1 MPLAIVGMGCRF
13 GGGVTSPSRLWDLV
27 LAGKDVWS
35 EIPESRFKAKNFYHP
50 DPTKVSAIH
59 ANGGYFISED
69 VGAFDV
75 SFFNMSADAAA
86 AMDPQLRLQLE
97 VTFEAL
103 ESAGIPLSKIAGS
116 NTSFFTGSLG
126 QDYKDIAGRDHLQVP
141 RLFVMGNDYSMM
153 ANRVSHFFDLRGH
166 STSIDTACS
175 TSLMGV
181 HLACQSLRSGDS
193 DAAIVGGSGLCLSPE
208 LFSGISTTGLCG
220 PDGKCYAFDHRAQ
233 GYGRGEGIGALVI
246 KRLSDAIRD
255 GDPIR
260 AVIRETG
267 ANQNGK
273 TVSIT
278 SPDTEAQKRLI
289 EQCYCNAGLDPLD
302 TALVEAHGTGTLV
315 GDPREANAIGTTL
328 GQGRPAGKPLYMASV
343 KTNIGHTEAAS
354 GLASIIKVVMSMEN
368 NRIAP
373 SMNFERVNPDIDL
386 KGLGLEIPTRP
397 LAWPSSESAARRA
410 SVNNFGF
417 GGTNT
422 HVILEEAGP
431 LSTLYG
437 NNSNKAVRQTVN
449 PSRKLFV
456 LSARDKVA
464 AAQMTLDFKEHLQ
477 DNARRYTDASAFD
490 DLAYTL
496 SERRTR
502 FPWTVAVS
510 AADASELATW
520 LGDSL
525 TKPVQNAGTPPRLGF
540 IFNGQ
545 GAQWYGM
552 GRELM
557 SAYPVYNQTLQ
568 ECDRVI
574 ASFGAKWSILDELGR
589 DEASSRVNDVQFSMP
604 LTCAVQLALVEL
616 LKDFGVQPAAVT
628 GHSSGEV
635 AAAFAAGALSLGE
648 AMACTYFRGLI
659 NAVHIAA
666 ASGNSDTVEG
676 GMMAVG
682 LGPTELTSYLED
694 TRSGKVVIACVN
706 SPSSVTLAGDM
717 AGIQELE
724 TRFKNE
730 RIFAR
735 ALRVQAAFHSHH
747 MLPLQDQYLAALQ
760 KHVDTTRT
768 TDARK
773 ALWEQVLF
781 VSPVTGEPVED
792 ASQLGP
798 QHWVQN
804 MIQPVLFSQA
814 LHRAVVDK
822 AKQQQIDA
830 IIEIGPHSALAGPIR
845 QCLKSVSALKSLDV
859 GYGSCLERG
868 KDAVQTMQTLAG
880 LLIGKC
886 HPVDTCRV
894 NFPRAAQGLRV
905 ATGLPSY
912 AWNHKQVFWHEA
924 KMSLEHTGRENP
936 PHDLLGVRSPG
947 TSDKAP
953 IWRHMIRTGEIPW
966 VRDHV
971 VQGDILY
978 PAAGFIAMAIE
989 AMRQMHSP
997 EDRPISGYRLSDM
1010 DILKAVVVP
1019 ENTEGVE
1026 VQLFLEPVSERS
1038 LEHGKR
1044 RFRVYSP
1051 SRTGQGWDEAVRGFV
1066 AVETDGEPSSL
1077 FSVQPSKYPHH
1088 MDPEDVYTSLNEIGV
1103 SHGPVF
1109 QKLDEIHTGQDCSSA
1124 TFRVANTTDLMPY
1137 NFQQSHVIHPI
1148 TLDQVFQA
1156 AYTTLSTE
1164 ARRKVGAAVPRSIKA
1179 LYISAK
1185 TATDPGSSMS
1195 ALSQLLQYNRQGFHV
1210 GSTVFSASRSEGQPS
1225 TPVIQVD
1232 GMRYQS
1238 INNTSSQDEAGDTT
1252 WDICAFLDYETSF
1265 SLNDPSILVNRL
1277 KRSADDDEKA
1287 TSRDLDRATYHL
1299 MADAVSQLSES
1310 DIADLEWHHK
1320 LLFKWMRLQLQRA
1333 AADEMAPRSS
1343 RWAKASSGVKTMFL
1357 DRVAD
1362 SGPEGA
1368 MLVRVGRRL
1377 VEILRNEVAPLEVML
1392 EGDLLFRV
1400 YSETRYFRRCTEQLA
1415 EVVAAFARERPRARI
1430 LEIGGGT
1437 GGGTE
1442 PVLQAL
1448 GPSGFSHYDFTD
1460 ISSGFFQRARE
1471 RFSAWGDK
1479 ISYTALNIE
1488 DDVVAQGFSENSYD
1502 LIIAVQVLHAT
1513 KNMEKTM
1520 TNVRKLLKD
1529 GGRLVLIET
1538 TQDWASL
1545 QLIFGITP
1553 GWWLSEEPERA
1564 LSPNMPLAS
1573 WQRVLQA
1580 TGFSGIDVNVWDSD
1594 EEQHQGLSLMVS
1606 TAVQQHASVYSDKVA
1621 LVYDCAGHDAT
1632 DVPPIEWLESL
1643 AAKIAAI
1650 TGAAPTVGKLGE
1662 VDCSNKVVVIVSSLS
1677 RRDSGVS
1684 PGTTLNFAA
1693 VKPLLTQSKGVMWIT
1708 SGATIECPSPE
1719 HAQALGMLRTY
1730 RAEDTVH
1737 RFVSL
1742 DLDPARRNWDET
1754 SQDVITRIFST
1765 AFDTSKSDLIGDVE
1779 FAERGG
1785 TILLPRVRRDEA
1797 ETATFANHDPEPEL
1811 QPFIQ
1816 PAQENRQL
1824 RMDVAV
1830 PGRLDSIVFRDD
1842 EEMGKP
1848 LFEGWVEVEA
1858 RAFGL
1863 TVRDDDGEAGHAG
1876 LEPAGTVTC
1885 VGTGVDK
1892 VKEGDRVVALS
1903 LHADGGRIASRVRV
1917 PWTSVVPIPQGL
1929 SFSDAASAAL
1939 AFATAFYS
1947 LFEVGR
1953 LERGE
1958 TVLIH
1963 EAAES
1968 VGQACI
1974 SLAQWS
1980 GVKILTTVG
1989 TSEQRSFLGENYGI
2003 PDEAIFSSRDASFV
2017 PTVLAATS
2025 QRGVDAVINS
2035 LTGPLLQKSCCLVA
2049 PYGRFVEMGKSDI
2062 NRGMSLQMDMFSKGA
2077 SFTSVD
2083 LTQLADH
2090 RGLVLRRVLEK
2101 VLGLLARNAVHYAG
2115 PVTSHSMSQ
2124 IAVAL
2129 QAMQTANAGEKHII
2143 VPESTGDLVKVVQQ
2157 RRPARLSEDA
2167 TYLITGGLGG
2177 LGRSLARWFVDHG
2190 AKNLVLLSRN
2200 ATSSPHAQPLRDHL
2214 GDGVR
2219 LELAN
2224 CDVANLADLRRVL
2237 EECARKGLPPV
2248 RGIVHG
2254 AAVFSDSIL
2263 ERMLDVQWQTAL
2275 GPKVDGTWNL
2285 HTIFSAAGSLDFF
2298 IILSSC
2304 VGMAGNPSQANYTAG
2319 GAFQDA
2325 VARNRAAQGLP
2336 CVTID
2341 LGLVTDLG
2349 YLADAGKDQL
2359 SKQLETTEQFR
2370 VIRET
2375 DLHRLV
2381 DYGVREPLR
2390 PIRTSQVVT
2399 GLAGSAVRKQRIPWT
2414 RELRFAALAADD
2426 DRNQN
2431 GSSKQEQD
2439 GASATVNLA
2448 QALAGAQ
2455 DAEEAAE
2462 LVEKAVIA
2470 KLSDMFARPVEDI
2483 DATQPLSKYGV
2494 DSLVAVE
2501 FRNWLVFTTRC
2512 DMSIFDLLGAK
2523 SLRDLAGTVGK
2534 RNKATSGPA

>member
-27 LAGKDVWS
+27 SAGKDVWS
-35 EIPESRFKAKNFYHP
+35 EIPESRFTAKNFFHP

-126 QDYKDIAGRDHLQVP
+126 QDYKDIAGRDPLQVP

-181 HLACQSLRSGDS
+181 HLACQGLRSGDS

-220 PDGKCYAFDHRAQ
+220 PDGKCYGFDHRAQ
-233 GYGRGEGIGALVI
+233 GYGRGDGIGAFVI

-289 EQCYCNAGLDPLD
+289 EQCYSNAGLDPLD
-302 TALVEAHGTGTLV
+302 TALVEAHGMGTLV

-328 GQGRPAGKPLYMASV
+328 GQGRPAGKPLYVASV
-343 KTNIGHTEAAS
+343 KTNIGHTGAAS

-368 NRIAP
+368 SQIAP
-373 SMNFERVNPDIDL
+373 SINFERVNPDIDL
-386 KGLGLEIPTRP
+386 RGLGLEILTRP
-397 LAWPSSESAARRA
+397 RALPSSESAARRA
-410 SVNNFGF
+410 SVNNFGS
-417 GGTNT
+417 GGTNA

-449 PSRKLFV
+449 PSRKL
-456 LSARDKVA
+456 
-464 AAQMTLDFKEHLQ
+464 
-477 DNARRYTDASAFD
+477 AFD

-502 FPWTVAVS
+502 FP
-510 AADASELATW
+510 
-520 LGDSL
+520 L
-525 TKPVQNAGTPPRLGF
+525 TKPVQNAGTPHRLGF

-545 GAQWYGM
+545 GDQWYGM

-616 LKDFGVQPAAVT
+616 LKDFSVQPAAVT
-628 GHSSGEV
+628 GHSSGEHV
-635 AAAFAAGALSLGE
+635 
-648 AMACTYFRGLI
+648 
-659 NAVHIAA
+659 AA
-666 ASGNSDTVEG
+666 ASGNADTVEG

-730 RIFAR
+730 HIFAR
-735 ALRVQAAFHSHH
+735 ALRVQAAFHCHH

-798 QHWVQN
+798 QHWIQN

-830 IIEIGPHSALAGPIR
+830 IVEIGPHSALAGPIR
-845 QCLKSVSALKSLDV
+845 QCLKSAPALKSLDV

-894 NFPRAAQGLRV
+894 NFPRGAQGLRV
-905 ATGLPSY
+905 ATDLPSY
-912 AWNHKQVFWHEA
+912 AWNHKQVFWHES
-924 KMSLEHTGRENP
+924 KMSLEHTGRDNP
-936 PHDLLGVRSPG
+936 PHDLLGIRSPG

-1010 DILKAVVVP
+1010 DLLKAVVVP

-1077 FSVQPSKYPHH
+1077 FSVQPSKYPQH

-1195 ALSQLLQYNRQGFHV
+1195 VLSQLLQYNRQGFHV

-1232 GMRYQS
+1232 GMRYRS

-1252 WDICAFLDYETSF
+1252 WDICAFPDYETSF
-1265 SLNDPSILVNRL
+1265 SLNDPSVLVSRL
-1277 KRSADDDEKA
+1277 KRPADDDEKA

-1310 DIADLEWHHK
+1310 DIADLEWHHQ

-1343 RWAKASSGVKTMFL
+1343 RWAKASSRVNTMFL

-1377 VEILRNEVAPLEVML
+1377 VEILRHEVAPLEVML

-1415 EVVAAFARERPRARI
+1415 EVVAAFARETPRARI

-1471 RFSAWGDK
+1471 RFSA
-1479 ISYTALNIE
+1479 
-1488 DDVVAQGFSENSYD
+1488 ENSYD

-1564 LSPNMPLAS
+1564 LSPNMPLVS

-1580 TGFSGIDVNVWDSD
+1580 TGFSGIDVNVWDSN

-1632 DVPPIEWLESL
+1632 DVPPIEWLDSL
-1643 AAKIAAI
+1643 AAKLAAI

-1662 VDCSNKVVVIVSSLS
+1662 VDCSDKVVVIVSSLS
-1677 RRDSGVS
+1677 RRDSDVS

-1693 VKPLLTQSKGVMWIT
+1693 VKPLLTESKGVLWVT
-1708 SGATIECPSPE
+1708 SGATIECPSLE
-1719 HAQALGMLRTY
+1719 HAQALVMLRTY

-1754 SQDVITRIFST
+1754 SQDVITLIFST

-1816 PAQENRQL
+1816 PAQQNRQL

-1848 LFEGWVEVEA
+1848 LSEGWVEVEP

-1863 TVRDDDGEAGHAG
+1863 TVRDADGEAGQAG
-1876 LEPAGTVTC
+1876 LEPAGIITC
-1885 VGTGVDK
+1885 VGAGMDK

-1939 AFATAFYS
+1939 VFATAFYS

-1968 VGQACI
+1968 
-1974 SLAQWS
+1974 SS
-1980 GVKILTTVG
+1980 GVKILATVG

-2017 PTVLAATS
+2017 PAVLAATS

-2062 NRGMSLQMDMFSKGA
+2062 NRGMSLQMDMFAKGA
-2077 SFTSVD
+2077 SFTPVD

-2090 RGLVLRRVLEK
+2090 RGHVLRRVLDK
-2101 VLGLLARNAVHYAG
+2101 VLGLLARNAVHHAG

-2124 IAVAL
+2124 ITVAL
-2129 QAMQTANAGEKHII
+2129 QAIQNASAGEKHII
-2143 VPESTGDLVKVVQQ
+2143 VPESAGDLVKVVQQ
-2157 RRPARLSEDA
+2157 RRPARLSKDA
-2167 TYLITGGLGG
+2167 TYLITGGLGC

-2254 AAVFSDSIL
+2254 AAVFSDSIM
-2263 ERMLDVQWQTAL
+2263 ERMTDAQWQTAL

-2359 SKQLETTEQFR
+2359 SKQLETTVQFR
-2370 VIRET
+2370 VIQET

-2390 PIRTSQVVT
+2390 PICTSQVVT

-2439 GASATVNLA
+2439 GASATINLA
-2448 QALAGAQ
+2448 QALGGAQ

-2534 RNKATSGPA
+2534 RNKATSGPAS

>member
-1 MPLAIVGMGCRF
+1 MI
-13 GGGVTSPSRLWDLV
+13 
-27 LAGKDVWS
+27 
-35 EIPESRFKAKNFYHP
+35 Y
-50 DPTKVSAIH
+50 
-59 ANGGYFISED
+59 
-69 VGAFDV
+69 
-75 SFFNMSADAAA
+75 AD
-86 AMDPQLRLQLE
+86 
-97 VTFEAL
+97 
-103 ESAGIPLSKIAGS
+103 
-116 NTSFFTGSLG
+116 
-126 QDYKDIAGRDHLQVP
+126 
-141 RLFVMGNDYSMM
+141 
-153 ANRVSHFFDLRGH
+153 
-166 STSIDTACS
+166 
-175 TSLMGV
+175 
-181 HLACQSLRSGDS
+181 
-193 DAAIVGGSGLCLSPE
+193 
-208 LFSGISTTGLCG
+208 TT
-220 PDGKCYAFDHRAQ
+220 Q
-233 GYGRGEGIGALVI
+233 
-246 KRLSDAIRD
+246 
-255 GDPIR
+255 
-260 AVIRETG
+260 
-267 ANQNGK
+267 
-273 TVSIT
+273 
-278 SPDTEAQKRLI
+278 
-289 EQCYCNAGLDPLD
+289 
-302 TALVEAHGTGTLV
+302 
-315 GDPREANAIGTTL
+315 
-328 GQGRPAGKPLYMASV
+328 
-343 KTNIGHTEAAS
+343 
-354 GLASIIKVVMSMEN
+354 
-368 NRIAP
+368 
-373 SMNFERVNPDIDL
+373 
-386 KGLGLEIPTRP
+386 IPTRP
-397 LAWPSSESAARRA
+397 LAWPSSKSVARRA

-431 LSTLYG
+431 LSALYG
-437 NNSNKAVRQTVN
+437 NNSNNAVRQTGN

-456 LSARDKVA
+456 LGARDKVA

-477 DNARRYTDASAFD
+477 ENAGRYTDASAFD

-496 SERRTR
+496 GERRTR

-510 AADASELATW
+510 AADTSELATS

-525 TKPVQNAGTPPRLGF
+525 TKPVQNAATPPRLGF

-557 SAYPVYNQTLQ
+557 SAYPVYSQTLR
-568 ECDRVI
+568 ECDRLI
-574 ASFGAKWSILDELGR
+574 ASFGAKWSIIEELGR

-659 NAVHIAA
+659 NAKHVAA
-666 ASGNSDTVEG
+666 ASGDADAVEG

-682 LGPTELTSYLED
+682 LGPTDLTSYLDD
-694 TRSGKVVIACVN
+694 TKSGKVVIACVN

-717 AGIQELE
+717 AGIQELKA
-724 TRFKNE
+724 RFEKE
-730 RIFAR
+730 GIFAR

-773 ALWEQVLF
+773 VLWEQVFF
-781 VSPVTGEPVED
+781 VSPVTGESVES

-822 AKQQQIDA
+822 AKQQQVEA

-845 QCLKSVSALKSLDV
+845 QSLKSVSALKSLDV
-859 GYGSCLERG
+859 VYGSCLERG
-868 KDAVQTMQTLAG
+868 KDAVQTIQTLAG
-880 LLIGKC
+880 FLIGRGY
-886 HPVDTCRV
+886 PVNTSRV
-894 NFPRAAQGLRV
+894 NFPRGVEGLRV
-905 ATGLPSY
+905 TTGLPSY
-912 AWNHKQVFWHEA
+912 AWNHKQVFWHEST
-924 KMSLEHTGRENP
+924 MSLEHTGRENP
-936 PHDLLGVRSPG
+936 PHDLLGIRSPG

-953 IWRHMIRTGEIPW
+953 IWRHVIRTGEIPW

-989 AMRQMHSP
+989 AMRQIHNP
-997 EDRPISGYRLSDM
+997 EDSPISGYRLSDM

-1026 VQLFLEPVSERS
+1026 VQLFLEPASEKS

-1044 RFRVYSP
+1044 QFRVYSP

-1077 FSVQPSKYPHH
+1077 FPVQPSDYPHS
-1088 MDPEDVYTSLNEIGV
+1088 MGPEDVYASLHKIGV

-1109 QKLDEIHTGQDCSSA
+1109 QKLEEIRTGQDCSSA
-1124 TFRVANTTDLMPY
+1124 TFRVANTADLMPY
-1137 NFQQSHVIHPI
+1137 NFQQPHVIHPI

-1164 ARRKVGAAVPRSIKA
+1164 VRSKVGAAVPRSIKS
-1179 LYISAK
+1179 LYISAE
-1185 TATDPGSSMS
+1185 TATDPGSPMS
-1195 ALSQLLQYNRQGFHV
+1195 VLSQLLQYNRQGFHV
-1210 GSTVFSASRSEGQPS
+1210 GSTVFSPSKSRGQPS

-1238 INNTSSQDEAGDTT
+1238 INNTSSEDEAGDTT
-1252 WDICAFLDYETSF
+1252 WDICAFLDYEPSF
-1265 SLNDPSILVNRL
+1265 SLNDASMLVNRL
-1277 KRSADDDEKA
+1277 KRSADDDERA
-1287 TSRDLDRATYHL
+1287 MSRDLDRATFHL
-1299 MADAVSQLSES
+1299 IADAVSQLSES
-1310 DIADLEWHHK
+1310 DIADLGWHHK
-1320 LLFKWMRLQLQRA
+1320 LLFKWMKLQLQRA

-1377 VEILRNEVAPLEVML
+1377 VEILRQEVAPLEVML
-1392 EGDLLFRV
+1392 EGDLLYRV

-1448 GPSGFSHYDFTD
+1448 GPSGFGHYDFTD

-1488 DDVVAQGFSENSYD
+1488 DDVAAQGFTENSYD

-1520 TNVRKLLKD
+1520 TNVRRLLKD

-1606 TAVQQHASVYSDKVA
+1606 TAIQQHPSVYNDKVA
-1621 LVYDCAGHDAT
+1621 LVYDSAGYDT
-1632 DVPPIEWLESL
+1632 TGVPPIEWLESL
-1643 AAKIAAI
+1643 AGKIAAI
-1650 TGAAPTVGKLGE
+1650 TGAAPTVGKLGA

-1677 RRDSGVS
+1677 RPDSDVS
-1684 PGTTLNFAA
+1684 PGATLNFAA
-1693 VKPLLTQSKGVMWIT
+1693 VKPLLTQSKGVLWIT

-1742 DLDPARRNWDET
+1742 DLDPARQNWDET
-1754 SQDVITRIFST
+1754 SQDVITRIFLT
-1765 AFDTSKSDLIGDVE
+1765 AFDTSKSDLVGDVE

-1785 TILLPRVRRDEA
+1785 TILLPRVRRDET
-1797 ETATFANHDPEPEL
+1797 ETATFANDDPEPEL

-1816 PAQENRQL
+1816 PGRQL
-1824 RMDVAV
+1824 RMEVVV

-1842 EEMGKP
+1842 EETGKP
-1848 LFEGWVEVEA
+1848 LSEGWVELEPH
-1858 RAFGL
+1858 AFGL
-1863 TVRDDDGEAGHAG
+1863 TVRDDEGEAGQAG
-1876 LEPAGTVTC
+1876 LETAGIVTR
-1885 VGTGVDK
+1885 VGAGVEK
-1892 VKEGDRVVALS
+1892 VKEGDRIVALS

-1917 PWTSVVPIPQGL
+1917 PWTNVVPIPQEMF
-1929 SFSDAASAAL
+1929 FSDAASAAL
-1939 AFATAFYS
+1939 AFATAYYS

-1980 GVKILTTVG
+1980 GLKILATVG
-1989 TSEQRSFLGENYGI
+1989 TSEQRSFLSENYGI
-2003 PDEAIFSSRDASFV
+2003 PDDAIFSSRDASFV
-2017 PTVLAATS
+2017 PAVLAATS

-2035 LTGPLLQKSCCLVA
+2035 LVGPLLQKSCGLLA
-2049 PYGRFVEMGKSDI
+2049 PYGRFVEIGKNDI
-2062 NRGMSLQMDMFSKGA
+2062 NGGMSLQMDVFAKGA
-2077 SFTSVD
+2077 SFAAVD

-2090 RGLVLRRVLEK
+2090 RGHVLQRVLEK
-2101 VLGLLARNAVHYAG
+2101 VIGLLGSKEVHYAG
-2115 PVTSHSMSQ
+2115 PVVSHPMSK

-2129 QAMQTANAGEKHII
+2129 RAIQNTNAGEKHII
-2143 VPESTGDLVKVVQQ
+2143 IPESAGDLVKILQQ
-2157 RRPARLSEDA
+2157 RKPATLSEDA

-2177 LGRSLARWFVDHG
+2177 LGRSLAGWFVDHG
-2190 AKNLVLLSRN
+2190 AKNLLLLSRN
-2200 ATSSPHAQPLRDHL
+2200 AMSSPHAQPLRDQL
-2214 GDGVR
+2214 GDGVH

-2224 CDVANLADLRRVL
+2224 CDVANLDDLRRVL

-2263 ERMLDVQWQTAL
+2263 ERMTDAQWETAL
-2275 GPKVDGTWNL
+2275 APKVDGTWNL

-2349 YLADAGKDQL
+2349 YLADAGKDKL

-2370 VIRET
+2370 VIQET
-2375 DLHRLV
+2375 DLHRLI

-2414 RELRFAALAADD
+2414 WELRFAALAADD

-2431 GSSKQEQD
+2431 GSSKQEQE
-2439 GASATVNLA
+2439 GASATINLA

-2523 SLRDLAGTVGK
+2523 SLMDLAGTVGK
-2534 RNKATSGPA
+2534 RNKATSAPA